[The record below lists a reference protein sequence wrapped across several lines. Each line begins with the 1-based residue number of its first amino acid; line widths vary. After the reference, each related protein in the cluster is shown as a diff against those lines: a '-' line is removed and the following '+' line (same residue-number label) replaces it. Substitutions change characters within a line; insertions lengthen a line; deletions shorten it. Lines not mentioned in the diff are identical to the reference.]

1 MCAAHKLSRG
11 PHSGIVFSRHTTS
24 LTHPSTPPSKA
35 TMREI
40 VHIQV
45 GCKSKQPGS
54 CLCWVHVLAGRVA
67 DSPRLRL
74 ILRAGRPVR
83 QPDRCQVL
91 VSRARHLGWPAAPP
105 ALPFRRCCPMCL
117 SHAPARE
124 EASLTKKRPP
134 PRPRPNLT
142 SCPSPTTTTGKWSLT
157 STELTP
163 LARTMAT
170 ATCPLKNSNFTYRR
184 AQLLLPFEVI
194 LNQIFG
200 ISRACS
206 GLGPLAKLG
215 SPGGSA
221 W

>member
-1 MCAAHKLSRG
+1 VSCRSSVLARRTAVQVQALRRPHLCAAHKLSRG

-134 PRPRPNLT
+134 PRPLPHHHHREVVSDEHGIDPTGTYHGDSDLPPQKFKFHISEGTVALT
-142 SCPSPTTTTGKWSLT
+142 
-157 STELTP
+157 
-163 LARTMAT
+163 
-170 ATCPLKNSNFTYRR
+170 
-184 AQLLLPFEVI
+184 I
-194 LNQIFG
+194 
-200 ISRACS
+200 
-206 GLGPLAKLG
+206 
-215 SPGGSA
+215 
-221 W
+221 